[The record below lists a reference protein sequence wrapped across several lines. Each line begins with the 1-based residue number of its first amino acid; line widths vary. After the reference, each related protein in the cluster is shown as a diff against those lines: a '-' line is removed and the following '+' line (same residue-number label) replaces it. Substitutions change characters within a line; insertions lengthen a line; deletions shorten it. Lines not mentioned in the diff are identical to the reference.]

1 MLFSCVWLQFK
12 LYLAE
17 YLAIIFFGYLA
28 YWRFKLKINY
38 MDLPIIYHP
47 DYVAPLPE
55 GHRFPMLKFRQL
67 YELLLADGV
76 AQLQQFHIPESPHR
90 ELIQLV
96 HTSEYVQAYCNG
108 TLDPKAQRR
117 IGLPWSPALVNR
129 TCVAVGGTIL
139 TAKLA
144 LTQGLACNT
153 AGGTHHAFP
162 SYGSGFC
169 IFNDLAIA
177 CRVLQKLNLAKKIL
191 IVDLDVHQGDGT
203 AFIFQ
208 DDDSVFTF
216 SMHCEVNF
224 PGTKQKSDLDVP
236 LPTGMEDDAYLQ
248 TLASYL
254 PDLLSNVKPDLI
266 LYDAGVDPHI
276 GDRLGKLALTDS
288 GIFRREMQ
296 VLSTCVAAG
305 YPVACVIGGGY
316 ADDMKSLVWRHSL
329 VHRAASQIYQQYRL

>member
-1 MLFSCVWLQFK
+1 
-12 LYLAE
+12 
-17 YLAIIFFGYLA
+17 
-28 YWRFKLKINY
+28 

-55 GHRFPMLKFRQL
+55 GHRFPMPKFQKL
-67 YELLLADGV
+67 YELLLTEEV
-76 AQLQQFHIPESPHR
+76 AHIEQFHTPTRPYS
-90 ELIQLV
+90 ELIELV
-96 HTSEYVQAYCNG
+96 HAPDYVQGYCEG
-108 TLDPKAQRR
+108 TLDAKAQRR
-117 IGLPWSPALVNR
+117 IGLPWSLALANR

-139 TAKLA
+139 TAQLA
-144 LTQGLACNT
+144 LSHGLACNT

-177 CRVLQKLNLAKKIL
+177 CRVLQQQRLVKKIL

-208 DDDSVFTF
+208 NDDSVFTF

-236 LPTGMEDDAYLQ
+236 LPVGMEDDAYLQ
-248 TLASYL
+248 TLAKYL
-254 PDLLSNVKPDLI
+254 PDLLSDIKPDLVF
-266 LYDAGVDPHI
+266 YDAGVDPHI
-276 GDRLGKLALTDS
+276 GDRLGKLALTDT
-288 GIFRREMQ
+288 GLFRREMQ
-296 VLSTCVAAG
+296 VLSTCVSAG

-329 VHRAASQIYQQYRL
+329 VHRAASQVYRQYKL